1 MAEILAITHGLLLAK
16 TEFVD
21 NVMVFSDCKQDIQLI
36 DQDNDFNDVYTYIL
50 KNCKESKQGFKAVKC
65 VFVMWEHNQ
74 VANALANECQ
84 RNQLQVYDLRELPI
98 SPLYCNELLV
108 WIVMGLSSP

>member
-36 DQDNDFNDVYTYIL
+36 DQDNDFNDVYTDIL
-50 KNCKESKQGFKAVKC
+50 KNCESKQGFKAVKC